1 MTGGIEFTPPAI
13 GEVADGWEEQSGT
26 LHTAAGM
33 LDGADPAGFSDRVR
47 AAATRFAQTW
57 AEEARNQERQAESQA
72 DRLRAAIRT
81 YLESEQATA
90 QEFVVLVPHLEEGR
104 R

>member
-1 MTGGIEFTPPAI
+1 MTSGIEFTPPAL
-13 GEVADGWEEQSGT
+13 GQVADRWEEQSGT

-33 LDGADPAGFSDRVR
+33 LHGADSAGFSDRVR
-47 AAATRFAQTW
+47 AAAGRFAQTW
-57 AEEARNQERQAESQA
+57 AEEARSLERQAESQA

-81 YLESEQATA
+81 YLESEAATA
-90 QEFVVLVPHLEEGR
+90 QEFVLLVPHLEEGR

>member
-1 MTGGIEFTPPAI
+1 MGGA
-13 GEVADGWEEQSGT
+13 VR
-26 LHTAAGM
+26 HAARGRRHV
-33 LDGADPAGFSDRVR
+33 DGADSGGFSDRVR

-57 AEEARNQERQAESQA
+57 AEEARCLERQAESQA

-81 YLESEQATA
+81 YLESDQVTA
-90 QEFVVLVPHLEEGR
+90 QELVVLVPHLEEGR